1 MTPRGSSGIAASD
14 VTGVTLPMV
23 MAITLTGI
31 MGNVL
36 LTPVLPDIVR
46 DFGEPLGRAGL
57 LLAATTAPGILL
69 APVIGVLAD
78 RYGRRTVVVPCLAL
92 FGVSG
97 GLASW
102 APSYDA
108 LLVLRFLQ
116 GIGSAGL
123 INLAIVL
130 IGDTWSGKERARM
143 IGRNAAALTI
153 AIVVLPPFGGW
164 LGQVWG
170 WRATFAPYWVGA
182 LVALMLWVRLPR
194 PVHGTGSFRDH
205 LRAAV
210 PALRTRAVAGPVVL
224 GAVAFMLIFGVFL
237 TVVPLY
243 LDRSFDLGAGA
254 RGMILAVPGI
264 SSTVTALN
272 LARLRSRFRT
282 STLLTVAFGSF
293 AAAFLLM
300 GSIRSLVALSL
311 GALLYGAGEGIAI
324 GTLQDAVSEAAPA
337 ASRGAI
343 VAVWVGVARLGQ
355 TIGPLGAAAGVDGP
369 GVTPTMVVAG
379 TLAALL
385 ALGAKWATGEGK
397 LAPAVNC

>member
-1 MTPRGSSGIAASD
+1 MTSRGSSGIAAS
-14 VTGVTLPMV
+14 GVTLPLIMC
-23 MAITLTGI
+23 ITLTGI

-57 LLAATTAPGILL
+57 LMAVTTAPGILL

-92 FGVSG
+92 FGVAG

-116 GIGSAGL
+116 GVGSAGL

-130 IGDTWSGKERARM
+130 IGDTWTGGERARM

-170 WRATFAPYWVGA
+170 WRATFAPYWLGVVAA
-182 LVALMLWVRLPR
+182 LVLWVRLPR

-243 LDRSFDLGAGA
+243 LDRSFDLGPGA
-254 RGMILAVPGI
+254 RGMVLAVPGV
-264 SSTVTALN
+264 SSTILALN
-272 LARLRSRFRT
+272 LARLRTRFRT

-293 AAAFLLM
+293 AAAFVLM

-311 GALLYGAGEGIAI
+311 GTLLYGAGEGIAI

-355 TIGPLGAAAGVDGP
+355 TIGPMGAAAGVDGP
-369 GVTPTMVVAG
+369 GVTSTMVVAG

-385 ALGAKWATGEGK
+385 AVGAKWATAEGK
-397 LAPAVNC
+397 LASAVNR